1 MKLLKNFLLRKIS
14 KKFRRID
21 ERKLVCIWQRWSIV
35 LQTSKKKLNGGG
47 SYIDLPKW
55 LKNKKAAINPTQKDD
70 ACFLYTVAVAP
81 IHEQI
86 KSHPERIWNIKH
98 FID

>member
-1 MKLLKNFLLRKIS
+1 MKGSQFVFDSVDQLYY
-14 KKFRRID
+14 
-21 ERKLVCIWQRWSIV
+21 KLQ
-35 LQTSKKKLNGGG
+35 KKKLNGGG
-47 SYIDLPKW
+47 SYIDPPKW

-86 KSHPERIWNIKH
+86 KSHPERI
-98 FID
+98 

>member
-1 MKLLKNFLLRKIS
+1 MV
-14 KKFRRID
+14 KK
-21 ERKLVCIWQRWSIV
+21 Q
-35 LQTSKKKLNGGG
+35 
-47 SYIDLPKW
+47 
-55 LKNKKAAINPTQKDD
+55 KAAINPTQKDD